1 MKRVFNYLKH
11 KWYFVIIVLILGII
25 AIWVRYDIINNNE
38 IGKLWNY
45 TRGKHIELATL
56 FVLFI
61 TFAVIWWYTLE
72 TVKLRKVTTSNL
84 FDSRFYKILE
94 KRKELIEF
102 LNSYLGEAE
111 IQLYNNA
118 FGKFYAYFKSVYT
131 QTPKM
136 LNTIEEE
143 KDICNNSFG
152 KIIDTQMPFMA
163 NYSYLLIEFIR
174 FLKTVT
180 KNKLVEE
187 FNFYNSL
194 YISSFSFHEI
204 IYFFYFGIFIE
215 ENGGFIDEFK
225 LFYNILPKH
234 LLLNS
239 EHIKFYNHLV
249 ENEKEIA
256 NEEEKKKGTSI
267 SEHSL

>member
-111 IQLYNNA
+111 IQL
-118 FGKFYAYFKSVYT
+118 
-131 QTPKM
+131 
-136 LNTIEEE
+136 
-143 KDICNNSFG
+143 
-152 KIIDTQMPFMA
+152 
-163 NYSYLLIEFIR
+163 
-174 FLKTVT
+174 
-180 KNKLVEE
+180 
-187 FNFYNSL
+187 
-194 YISSFSFHEI
+194 
-204 IYFFYFGIFIE
+204 
-215 ENGGFIDEFK
+215 
-225 LFYNILPKH
+225 
-234 LLLNS
+234 
-239 EHIKFYNHLV
+239 
-249 ENEKEIA
+249 
-256 NEEEKKKGTSI
+256 
-267 SEHSL
+267 